1 MGGRGSGTGGG
12 GTGGIK
18 KGDILSTT
26 SLLSQRETQEREVD
40 EVMAAVKNV
49 YDDYGLDLQDIQ
61 IATLKPGVRVMA
73 YYDADGNLAVNKA
86 YFDSAKMDAVYDIC
100 VDQKHHP
107 SRGSKSGLEATAA
120 HELGHRL
127 THKVAGDDW
136 NRLDKEA
143 DSIVIA
149 AKKKSGFKSVNDL
162 RSSVSGYATKNNV
175 EAIAEAFSDVYCNG
189 DKASRGSR
197 AIVAELN
204 ARLGR

>member
-1 MGGRGSGTGGG
+1 MGGRGSSSGGG
-12 GTGGIK
+12 GTGGVK
-18 KGDILSTT
+18 KSDILSTT
-26 SLLSQRETQEREVD
+26 SLLSQRETQQREVD

-49 YDDYGLDLQDIQ
+49 YDDYGVDLQDIQ
-61 IATLKPGVRVMA
+61 LATLKKGSSAMA

-100 VDQKHHP
+100 VDQKFHP
-107 SRGSKSGLEATAA
+107 PRGSKSGLEATAA

-143 DSIVIA
+143 DSIVLA
-149 AKKKSGFKSVNDL
+149 AKKTAGFSSVRDL
-162 RSSVSGYATKNNV
+162 RNSISGYATKSNT

-189 DKASRGSR
+189 SKASKGSK